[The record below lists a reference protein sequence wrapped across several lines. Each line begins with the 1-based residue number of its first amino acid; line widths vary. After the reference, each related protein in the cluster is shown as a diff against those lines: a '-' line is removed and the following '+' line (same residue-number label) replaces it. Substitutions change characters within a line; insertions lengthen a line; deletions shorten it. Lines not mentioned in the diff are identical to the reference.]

1 MGTEWAGRWGGAACA
16 VAGCVPLLFTLVA
29 GTGAAVASA
38 STQMMMTTPVAT
50 ATLEP
55 PAWVRAL
62 ASASWPLLAAAV
74 VLIVWSFWRT
84 TPLPRALAY
93 AAAAVLIA
101 NRLHMTAWLFFPAM
115 ALLAAGF
122 VVAQRARR
130 LPNWP
135 H

>member
-1 MGTEWAGRWGGAACA
+1 MRAEWAGRWGGAACA
-16 VAGCVPLLFTLVA
+16 VVGCVPLLFTLVA

-38 STQMMMTTPVAT
+38 GTQMMMTAPVAT

-62 ASASWPLLAAAV
+62 GQASWPLLAASV

-84 TPLPRALAY
+84 APLPRALAY
-93 AAAAVLIA
+93 GAAVVLIA

-122 VVAQRARR
+122 VVAHRGRR
-130 LPNWP
+130 LPAAP
-135 H
+135 R